1 MRDTTGRQLSVSVCV
16 QGEVLWVGGRHE
28 VISLVPSSVP
38 RGEVYSTVM
47 RARHE
52 LRGSLVVMTYLI
64 GVTSTMASKPP
75 IRVRTVPVMPDL
87 SLSVYELA
95 SPGDL
100 VQQHWLGKQPGHTDP
115 FGTVLWPG
123 ALFAARKMCAKSEL
137 VRDRD
142 VLCLGTGT
150 GLEVLTAASLGAR
163 RVIACDLNPLTL
175 SLLADAASDA
185 GFGNQVE
192 TRVLDLCSD
201 APLPPAH
208 VHVYAD
214 VLYTEVLSLAIARRC
229 RAMLSGKFGKLSE
242 GQAGDTSPPKPD
254 WLLLTDSQRFHSEP
268 FLNELNREGA
278 SFSWAEA
285 TLDSFTG
292 SGILLEED
300 QTYSSELRYL
310 DLRVE
315 TV

>member
-1 MRDTTGRQLSVSVCV
+1 M
-16 QGEVLWVGGRHE
+16 
-28 VISLVPSSVP
+28 
-38 RGEVYSTVM
+38 
-47 RARHE
+47 
-52 LRGSLVVMTYLI
+52 
-64 GVTSTMASKPP
+64 
-75 IRVRTVPVMPDL
+75 
-87 SLSVYELA
+87 YELA

-201 APLPPAH
+201 APLPPARH
-208 VHVYAD
+208 AYAD

-229 RAMLSGKFGKLSE
+229 RVMLSGSLGSCRRARQGIQVRQNPIGCCLPTRSAFTRNPSSMSSTARVRAS
-242 GQAGDTSPPKPD
+242 AGRRRR
-254 WLLLTDSQRFHSEP
+254 LT
-268 FLNELNREGA
+268 A
-278 SFSWAEA
+278 
-285 TLDSFTG
+285 
-292 SGILLEED
+292 
-300 QTYSSELRYL
+300 LRAAGYCSRRIRRT
-310 DLRVE
+310 RVNP
-315 TV
+315 VP

>member
-1 MRDTTGRQLSVSVCV
+1 MNVALAGRPFLSVSVCV

-208 VHVYAD
+208 VMHTPTSSTLRSSRWQLLGGAARCSR
-214 VLYTEVLSLAIARRC
+214 EVWEVVGGPVGS
-229 RAMLSGKFGKLSE
+229 
-242 GQAGDTSPPKPD
+242 SPPKPD